1 MVRMLL
7 KNDEAIAASWIPML
21 WCNNPSCPEH
31 KKANNENIEF
41 QYRYGNKPTQLMF
54 RCNVCKKKFSLRNHT
69 PLFGLKMEDAK
80 FFDIVRCIGEGN
92 GIRETG
98 RITGVKPD
106 TVSSVII
113 RMGLHVEKVLNHH
126 LSGLLPTEVQL
137 DELWSFLRK
146 KEGNLTALESLEREW
161 GDCWIWIAFDPVSK
175 VVLGFVLGKRT
186 KDRAVR
192 LLNRVRDVMGFGCF
206 PLFTSDELA
215 AYEDALVEVFGVTVQ
230 AERKGDRGRF
240 PKPRQVPSPEL
251 KYATVHKE
259 RKNNRVVKVTR
270 NVIIGNETEVNRV
283 LSESPVS
290 TKINTSFIEREN
302 GKLRADNGRLRRKT
316 LGFSKKKA
324 MLGHSLCLTIAYDH
338 YCRSHKG
345 LREEINVPC
354 ENKHWHK
361 RSPMM
366 ALGKTDHIW
375 SVEELVLFRVP
386 DEDKG
391 YTFAEVQ

>member
-1 MVRMLL
+1 M
-7 KNDEAIAASWIPML
+7 KTNEDEAIAASWKPIL
-21 WCNNPSCPEH
+21 WCTNPRCTEYE
-31 KKANNENIEF
+31 KTNNESIVF

-54 RCNVCKKKFSLRNHT
+54 QCKICKKKFSLRNHT

-98 RITGVKPD
+98 RIISVKPD
-106 TVSSVII
+106 TVSSVVY
-113 RMGLHVEKVLNHH
+113 RMGLHAEKVLHHH
-126 LSGLLPTEVQL
+126 LSGLWPTEVQL

-146 KEGNLTALESLEREW
+146 KEGNLSALESLEKEW
-161 GDCWIWIAFDPVSK
+161 GDCWVWIAFDPVTK

-192 LLNRVRDVMGFGCF
+192 LLNRVRDVMGNGCF

-215 AYEDALVEVFGVTVQ
+215 AYEDALIEAFGITVQ
-230 AERKGDRGRF
+230 PERNGTRGRL
-240 PKPRQVPSPEL
+240 PKPKRIPHPEL

-259 RKNNRVVKVTR
+259 RKNNKIVKVTR
-270 NVIIGNETEVNRV
+270 CVKLGDEKTIQRI
-283 LSESPVS
+283 LKQSPVS

-302 GKLRADNGRLRRKT
+302 GKLRADNGRLTRKT
-316 LGFSKKKA
+316 LGFSKDKD
-324 MLGHSLCLTIAYDH
+324 MFGYSLCLTIAYDH
-338 YCRSHKG
+338 YCRPHKG
-345 LREEINVPC
+345 LREELPISCN
-354 ENKHWHK
+354 NKRWIK

-375 SVEELVLFRVP
+375 SVEELTLFRVL
-386 DEDKG
+386 DEGKR
-391 YTFAEVQ
+391 YSFAEVQ